1 MSEEGEIPQ
10 WIIPV
15 IIIVI
20 AGIGIII
27 IANFLIAHPLITGVL
42 IGLIAGIA
50 GTIIYYRIRKWLKT
64 HRIVEVEP
72 PK

>member
-10 WIIPV
+10 WIIPA
-15 IIIVI
+15 IIVVI
-20 AGIGIII
+20 AVIGIII
-27 IANFLIAHPLITGVL
+27 IVNFLIAYPFIAGLL